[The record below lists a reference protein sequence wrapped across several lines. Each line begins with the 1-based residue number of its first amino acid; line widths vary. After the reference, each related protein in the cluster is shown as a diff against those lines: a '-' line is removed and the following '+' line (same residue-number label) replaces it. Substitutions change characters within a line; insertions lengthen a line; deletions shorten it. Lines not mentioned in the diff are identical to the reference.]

1 MEGIKSP
8 LLYFHENDRMI
19 SYVQPRGWTYT
30 GDSSRIKS
38 MPPDVSQTF
47 GEIRQAPLPAP
58 QNFNEATMKL
68 LQDQVIHSLP
78 GDSHDAV
85 VVSAEKNPLMI
96 NAHETFRGLKNRGDP
111 EHFRGRLPQ
120 IMEITSS

>member
-1 MEGIKSP
+1 MKSKLLALAFLFPSLPPVFAAIDFTPTAGEWVMEGIKSP

-30 GDSSRIKS
+30 GDSSRIKF

-47 GEIRQAPLPAP
+47 GEIGQAPLPAP

-78 GDSHDAV
+78 
-85 VVSAEKNPLMI
+85 
-96 NAHETFRGLKNRGDP
+96 ETAMMRSWSVRKKI
-111 EHFRGRLPQ
+111 H
-120 IMEITSS
+120 S